1 MIDLENIV
9 KVYKLGDV
17 QVVAVG
23 GITCRV
29 ETGEMVSIMGP
40 SGSGKSTLM
49 NLIGCLDTPTSGI
62 YKLEGIDVSR
72 LTENELADIRN
83 KKIGFVFQSFNLLP
97 RATAVTNVELPLV
110 YSGVRNKRQRAME
123 ALESV
128 GMANRASHRPTEI
141 SGGEQQRVAIARALV
156 NNPSLILADEPTGN
170 VDTETSK
177 GIMAVL
183 QQLNSQGITIVI
195 VTHEEDIANYTQRT
209 IYLRDGQIVN
219 ERKR

>member
-17 QVVAVG
+17 QVVAVS
-23 GITCRV
+23 GITCHI

-62 YKLEGIDVSR
+62 YKLEGMDVSR

-128 GMANRASHRPTEI
+128 GMANRASHR
-141 SGGEQQRVAIARALV
+141 
-156 NNPSLILADEPTGN
+156 
-170 VDTETSK
+170 
-177 GIMAVL
+177 
-183 QQLNSQGITIVI
+183 
-195 VTHEEDIANYTQRT
+195 
-209 IYLRDGQIVN
+209 
-219 ERKR
+219 